1 MPPDEVAQATPAV
14 SSGDRDP
21 GAPCPIAERCV
32 RRTSRIPSPGRDPG
46 AAAGRT
52 RQSAPPAL
60 TRRPLSC
67 VGAGVG
73 GCPGQVL
80 DDAAILHY
88 VGISHDDNRH
98 RTSAGLK
105 HLAVPATSGQKGALQ
120 TQIVILEKWRRPP
133 PR

>member
-1 MPPDEVAQATPAV
+1 VLDRGTGPCASPEPQPPL
-14 SSGDRDP
+14 S
-21 GAPCPIAERCV
+21 AEPRV
-32 RRTSRIPSPGRDPG
+32 L
-46 AAAGRT
+46 
-52 RQSAPPAL
+52 RQSGRGRARHRLMLAAL
-60 TRRPLSC
+60 CPESVRGS
-67 VGAGVG
+67 G